1 MWMQSKSP
9 YSLQMREN
17 MDQKDSEYRNFLWSV
32 FNSFSIFFGD
42 KSHVGFLSY
51 LVLVYTALRNS
62 NNFFCENLTNLLP
75 SLLSRHMSMSD
86 PKWVHPR
93 APPSLHLFF
102 TLLWWIPHIC
112 PRRSVGIVRKYT
124 YCAKTESL
132 H

>member
-17 MDQKDSEYRNFLWSV
+17 MDQKDSEYRNFLWNV

-75 SLLSRHMSMSD
+75 SLLSGTCLCLIPNGSILELLHLYTC
-86 PKWVHPR
+86 
-93 APPSLHLFF
+93 SLH
-102 TLLWWIPHIC
+102 
-112 PRRSVGIVRKYT
+112 Y
-124 YCAKTESL
+124 YDESL
-132 H
+132 TSVQEDQLG